1 MVIDR
6 REKMEQLERRRE
18 KVEQLELMRER
29 VKAIV
34 EALAQCEAYT
44 DTAIAKAK
52 ISLDDLRKSLAK
64 LKA

>member
-6 REKMEQLERRRE
+6 REKMEQVERRRE
-18 KVEQLELMRER
+18 KVEQFEFMRER

-34 EALAQCEAYT
+34 EALAQCETYT
-44 DTAIAKAK
+44 DAAIVKAK
-52 ISLDDLRKSLAK
+52 ISLNDLRKSLAK